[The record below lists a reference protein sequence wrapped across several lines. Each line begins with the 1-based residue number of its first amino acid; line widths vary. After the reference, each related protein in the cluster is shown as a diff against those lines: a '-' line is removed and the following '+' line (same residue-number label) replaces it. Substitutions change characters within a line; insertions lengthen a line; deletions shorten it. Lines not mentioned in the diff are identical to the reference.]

1 MFPSDFTTDTV
12 SVEARSAYQ
21 PDYSVPID
29 DNYVF
34 AYRVRI
40 TNRGQRSVRLLR
52 RHWIVTDGAGQIR
65 EVEGEGVVGQKPVL
79 APGQSH
85 EYTSWVQLD
94 TPMGS
99 MEGSFLMEHPASS
112 PNEQATFFR
121 AEIPRF
127 LHMAPEL
134 LN

>member
-1 MFPSDFTTDTV
+1 MSPSDFTFDTI
-12 SVEARSAYQ
+12 SVKVRSVYQ

-29 DNYVF
+29 SNYVF

-40 TNRGQRSVRLLR
+40 TNKGQEYVRLLR
-52 RHWIVTDGAGQIR
+52 RHWIITDAAGQIK

-85 EYTSWVQLD
+85 EYTSWVQLE
-94 TPMGS
+94 TPIGT
-99 MEGSFLMEHPASS
+99 MEGSFLMEKPAKS
-112 PNEQATFFR
+112 PNEESTFFQ
-121 AEIPRF
+121 AEIPKF
-127 LHMAPEL
+127 IHIAPEL